1 MSLYPNLPLPGLPD
15 LFIDPP
21 SPKKT
26 AGAFHT
32 TSAAGQNKTKLDDA
46 EAAGTS
52 HAGWAVAKPNQ
63 ECVTAWRDR
72 LLELGESARKAAAA
86 ITDAMDDY
94 MDTDLSVEAALR
106 RDARW
111 LEGA

>member
-1 MSLYPNLPLPGLPD
+1 MSSFPYLPGPPD

-32 TSAAGQNKTKLDDA
+32 TSATGQNKTKLDDP
-46 EAAGTS
+46 EAAGKS
-52 HAGWAVAKPNQ
+52 HSGWAVAGPNQ
-63 ECVTAWRDR
+63 DCVTAWRNR
-72 LLELGESARKAAAA
+72 LHELGKSAREAASA

-94 MDTDLSVEAALR
+94 MDTDLSIEAELR
-106 RDARW
+106 KDARW

>member
-1 MSLYPNLPLPGLPD
+1 MFGDLPGLPD

-32 TSAAGQNKTKLDDA
+32 ASATGENKIKLDDP
-46 EAAGTS
+46 EAAGKAHS
-52 HAGWAVAKPNQ
+52 GWAVAKPNQ
-63 ECVTAWRDR
+63 ECVTAWRNR
-72 LLELGESARKAAAA
+72 LHELGKSAREAAAA

-94 MDTDLSVEAALR
+94 MDTDLSIEAELR
-106 RDARW
+106 KDARW